1 MSTFEKQSKEQC
13 SSNETVEMLPMEPVR
28 RRREAGNDANTYSEN
43 SISVSDKATE
53 PRNLELTFQLASS
66 NRFNTELD
74 TLQERIQF
82 LDVKLEVAKEVTI
95 MEIEDAHSGIFLKRW
110 AIAAPSKDH
119 EIINLKRIE

>member
-95 MEIEDAHSGIFLKRW
+95 MEIEDAHSGIFLKR
-110 AIAAPSKDH
+110 
-119 EIINLKRIE
+119 